1 MGVRAPERRAR
12 LVAETRVS
20 MRDGV
25 RLRTLRFG
33 PADGERH
40 PTVLI
45 RTPYGIGWG
54 NPLPWLP
61 LFAPFL
67 ARRGYHVV
75 LQDTRGRHGSEG
87 TFYPMRHEADDGHDT
102 LAWLETQSWF
112 DGRLGMWGASYF
124 GYTQWSVAEQPPPY
138 LKALVPIVTT
148 TDFHSMFYVGG
159 AFSLASALRWAAGNG
174 GRRGRLPPERR
185 LPAAARIRPLG
196 AALRATGR
204 SAAFYEDW
212 IDHPERDEYWGG
224 IDRLGARGTRI
235 PVLSVAGLYDMFCG
249 PQLADF
255 ATLGEAACLDF
266 TPAAHGS
273 YAISPRKLGWQRARI
288 VSYFATHLDFL
299 DHHLQGRPLARAR
312 VRHYV
317 VGADRFA
324 DAPSWPPPDAAP
336 LRLHLRSGG
345 RLDPEAPG
353 SDEAPDRFV
362 YDPADP
368 VPSRGGTF
376 LGPRCG
382 PADQRPLES
391 RRDVLRYDTGPLR
404 DALELAG
411 PVRAELRVS
420 SDAPATDFTA
430 KLVHLPADA
439 TRPAL
444 NLCDGIARVA
454 HVGGEAMT
462 LAIDLWHASARIPA
476 GDRLRLEVSSS
487 NFPRFDAHPNVAG
500 HPGHAR
506 ETRIAHQT
514 VHHAR
519 DAASWL
525 EVYARSEGSRSSPS

>member
-1 MGVRAPERRAR
+1 MP
-12 LVAETRVS
+12 

-33 PADGERH
+33 PDDGRRH
-40 PTVLI
+40 PTILI
-45 RTPYGIGWG
+45 RTPYGIGWRAQ
-54 NPLPWLP
+54 LPWLP

-67 ARRGYHVV
+67 ARRGYQVV
-75 LQDTRGRHGSEG
+75 LQDTRGRYGSEG
-87 TFYPMRHEADDGHDT
+87 RFYPMRHEAEDGHDT
-102 LAWLETQSWF
+102 LAWLEAQPWF

-124 GYTQWSVAEQPPPY
+124 GYTQWSVAENPPPPY
-138 LKALVPIVTT
+138 LKALVPIITT
-148 TDFHSMFYVGG
+148 TDFYSMFYVGG
-159 AFSLASALRWAAGNG
+159 AFGLASALRWASGNG
-174 GRRGRLPPERR
+174 DRRGRLPPERR
-185 LPAAARIRPLG
+185 FPAASRVRPLRDAVT
-196 AALRATGR
+196 AAGR
-204 SAAFYEDW
+204 SAPFFADW
-212 IDHPERDEYWGG
+212 VDHPERDEYWGG
-224 IDRLGARGTRI
+224 IDRLGARGTQV

-255 ATLGEAACLDF
+255 ATLGDAACLDF

-273 YAISPRKLGWQRARI
+273 YAIAPRKLGWRGARI
-288 VSYFATHLDFL
+288 GSYFATHLDFL

-317 VGADRFA
+317 VGEDRFA
-324 DAPSWPPPDAAP
+324 DAPAWPPPDTDP

-345 RLDPEAPG
+345 RLDPEPPG
-353 SDEAPDRFV
+353 ADETPDRFD

-391 RRDVLRYDTGPLR
+391 RRDVLRYDTPPLPR
-404 DALELAG
+404 ALSLAG
-411 PVRAELRVS
+411 PVRATLRVS

-430 KLVHLPADA
+430 KLVHVPADA
-439 TRPAL
+439 ARPAL

-454 HVGGEAMT
+454 RVTDEAMRVE
-462 LAIDLWHASARIPA
+462 IDLWHASACVPA

-506 ETRIAHQT
+506 ETRVARQT
-514 VHHAR
+514 LHHAR
-519 DAASWL
+519 DAASFV
-525 EVYARSEGSRSSPS
+525 EVCARS